1 VNGDLIAQCNVAD
14 MGTVD
19 LKTMTTLEKFQQ
31 DLITGLG
38 NNFGRVV
45 TAGEYEDERGCKIYK
60 VLLDGTVDDLSL
72 RWIYHLITDK
82 AGRQSVVVF
91 VVEAAMIDQFANAD
105 DVLLETY
112 RMGR

>member
-1 VNGDLIAQCNVAD
+1 

-19 LKTMTTLEKFQQ
+19 LRTMTTLAKFQQ

-38 NNFGRVV
+38 NNFGKVV
-45 TAGEYEDERGCKIYK
+45 AAEEYTDESGYKIYK

-72 RWIYHLITDK
+72 RWIYHLVTDK
-82 AGRQSVVVF
+82 SGRQSVVVF
-91 VVEAAMIDQFANAD
+91 VVEAAMCDQFANAD